1 MDIGLKTLLG
11 RSGGETF
18 QMKFQ
23 GEGFVVKWDG
33 MLIDSQGCLEWAR
46 GRRGEKSCC
55 FPHSSTHQ
63 DLLML
68 IRENPS

>member
-1 MDIGLKTLLG
+1 MDIGLKTLFG

-46 GRRGEKSCC
+46 VRVGEGEK
-55 FPHSSTHQ
+55 
-63 DLLML
+63 
-68 IRENPS
+68 NPAVSLTLPLTRIC